1 MSDDDTRSEVS
12 EILASCDNTSPKK
25 KDGDQTSETSSDPFE
40 SFSPVPE
47 GVEEEDIRQSIVGTK
62 KHSLGKTWRNG
73 AGEYLRYRSYDNNGY
88 DNSVEYKIGDSVF
101 IESQGPDKPFYICSI
116 TEFKRS
122 KRDTFMV
129 CIRWF
134 YRTTEVPETVYNFLV
149 KDRTTEHGAAAI
161 HDPLVKSRELFISN
175 ATDQFPVNVLRGKCA
190 VTHCA
195 DIMAVRQ
202 FDPADDAFFYTLS
215 YNPETRRLASTQGE
229 IRVGTSHQAKL
240 PAWEGEVPPIGRP
253 DRYEELTWEPGR
265 THDHD
270 LLMYLR
276 AARSMA
282 AFAGMC
288 DGGST
293 DDGCFAASRDDTTA
307 NALNVLHDC
316 SYDTGSALQ
325 MLVKNPVP
333 VGLEKQWTEDETR
346 RFIKGLR
353 QHGKNFFKI
362 RTEFL
367 PEKDTGD
374 LITYYYLWKKTP
386 GASSSRPRG
395 RRHRPTVLRR
405 VKSNKEKGS
414 VKKET
419 NSASEVEDSGGEDSR
434 DQNSYNCRH
443 CSATTSK
450 DWHHGGKDMKLLC
463 TVCRQH
469 YKRYGEMPLLPGAVR
484 SQFTFRPISP
494 EGLAGS
500 QEDEDSEGRGLD
512 NRLSPAS
519 GADRGEE
526 SDSGRSYSSSRSE
539 SGSRSPEE
547 DVSRATTPGIQA
559 EAAQAAGGPSVP
571 DIEHDGESG
580 DPAASLD
587 TAADPADVL
596 EVPLPVDQQ
605 VEGVPVPSQPV
616 PSTPG
621 HAQFTPLPAQHSPL
635 GLSTSGLRTPVDLT
649 CPSPGPQPEIQVLE
663 PEQPP
668 SPVSPGI
675 CREPEPEPEP
685 RVEDVEC
692 HRSQSA
698 IFVRHLNRGEGNSC
712 SRTDLYFKPVPDS
725 KLARKREERLRKH
738 AEKEEKERGV
748 SGNISRS
755 SLPSPSL
762 GRAGHRP
769 GPSPGLSITGPSAG
783 PGAYSSL
790 HDRIEL
796 DRMEKE
802 KRERE
807 LAELRDRENR
817 MRDEMFRRGALRL
830 PGLPPHDPYLEA
842 SRRHA
847 AALGQQSP
855 YGNLPV
861 GAERMAVERMAL
873 GSLAT
878 DPLVRLQMAGINPEV
893 SAHTHTHLHMHPDA
907 AALMG
912 IQGYPGGMRSPYPG
926 RHPLEMAGIRAPPD
940 YLSRLMQQQAQAAGL
955 PTAQQL
961 AGHDALQRQLMYE
974 RERGLLGAAQ
984 AQQAAAAAAGTGLA
998 ASQHLQQLQMEEY
1011 HRAARDREI
1020 KVRTLE
1026 EAARQAGQ
1034 R

>member
-1 MSDDDTRSEVS
+1 MSDDESRSEVG
-12 EILASCDNTSPKK
+12 EILANCDRASPKK
-25 KDGDQTSETSSDPFE
+25 KDGDHATENSSDPFE
-40 SFSPVPE
+40 GHSPVPE

-62 KHSLGKTWRNG
+62 KHSTGKAWRNQ
-73 AGEYLRYRSYDNNGY
+73 AGEYLRYRSF
-88 DNSVEYKIGDSVF
+88 DNSSFDDGAEYKVGDSVF

-122 KRDTFMV
+122 KRETFMV

-195 DIMAVRQ
+195 DINAVRQ
-202 FDPADDAFFYTLS
+202 FAPADDAFFYTLS

-240 PAWEGEVPPIGRP
+240 PPWEGEVPPIGRP

-316 SYDTGSALQ
+316 GYDTGAALQ
-325 MLVKNPVP
+325 LLVKNPVP

-353 QHGKNFFKI
+353 THGKNFFKI

-367 PEKDTGD
+367 PEKETGE

-395 RRHRPTVLRR
+395 RRHRPTLVNRR
-405 VKSNKEKGS
+405 VKSNKEKG

-419 NSASEVEDSGGEDSR
+419 NSASEMEDSGGEESR
-434 DQNSYNCRH
+434 GADSYNCRH
-443 CSATTSK
+443 CGATSSK
-450 DWHHGGKDMKLLC
+450 DWHHGGKEMKLLC
-463 TVCRQH
+463 TACRQH
-469 YKRYGEMPLLPGAVR
+469 YKRYGEMPLLPGTVR

-494 EGLAGS
+494 EGLVS

-512 NRLSPAS
+512 NRLSRSPTP
-519 GADRGEE
+519 E
-526 SDSGRSYSSSRSE
+526 SGRSYSSSRSE

-547 DVSRATTPGIQA
+547 DVSRATTPGTQA
-559 EAAQAAGGPSVP
+559 EPPPPPAASIPDIEQDGEPADPAAATAQAAETPEAPVETPAEALPAAQAL
-571 DIEHDGESG
+571 
-580 DPAASLD
+580 PA
-587 TAADPADVL
+587 TGHFPPPPQQ
-596 EVPLPVDQQ
+596 VPL
-605 VEGVPVPSQPV
+605 
-616 PSTPG
+616 
-621 HAQFTPLPAQHSPL
+621 ALN
-635 GLSTSGLRTPVDLT
+635 TSGLRTPVDLT
-649 CPSPGPQPEIQVLE
+649 CASPGPQPEVQVLE
-663 PEQPP
+663 PEPPSSPP
-668 SPVSPGI
+668 SPAT
-675 CREPEPEPEP
+675 REPSPEP

-712 SRTDLYFKPVPDS
+712 ARTDLYFKPVPDS

-738 AEKEEKERGV
+738 AEKEDRERSGGV
-748 SGNISRS
+748 VSRS

-762 GRAGHRP
+762 GRVAHP
-769 GPSPGLSITGPSAG
+769 GPSPSS
-783 PGAYSSL
+783 YSSFQ
-790 HDRIEL
+790 DRMEM

-817 MRDEMFRRGALRL
+817 MRDEMFRRGAMRL
-830 PGLPPHDPYLEA
+830 PGMPPHDPYLEA

-847 AALGQQSP
+847 AAMGQGSP
-855 YGNLPV
+855 YGQM
-861 GAERMAVERMAL
+861 GDRMMAERAAVERMAL

-912 IQGYPGGMRSPYPG
+912 LPGFPGLRQPYPGGAP
-926 RHPLEMAGIRAPPD
+926 RHPLDMQGGIRGPPPGAD
-940 YLSRLMQQQAQAAGL
+940 YLSRLMQQQAAGMPGAAAA
-955 PTAQQL
+955 AQQL

-974 RERGLLGAAQ
+974 RERGLQ
-984 AQQAAAAAAGTGLA
+984 AQQQQMAAAAAGQSGLA

-1026 EAARQAGQ
+1026 EAARQAGP